1 VIEANPMH
9 RPHIGGGAARP
20 RLPPIP
26 VEVGSSARLRPTM
39 RSPLAAVERF
49 FERIFER
56 QAARLFRTKL
66 QPIQLQRRIERAMES
81 ERRRDGGR
89 TLVRNRYAV
98 HLAPADLTA
107 LREVHPNLAADLADA
122 ALAFAR
128 AHGYTLADRPTVAL
142 IADATVE
149 ASDVRVAASTDQR
162 NHEAGFQRGAP
173 RTPDTGDPPED
184 AVADRDHRDD
194 LEGSDRG
201 QSTPTN
207 ETAVFVVPMV
217 ESSRAVLREVRPD
230 GSSRTVVVDG
240 RPLTIGRAPD
250 NGLVL
255 ADSRASRHHARLYG
269 RRGALLLTDL
279 GSTNGSWVN
288 DRRIDE
294 MALGEGDQI
303 RIGDTI
309 LVVES
314 VEPTESVDTAA
325 SGPAGST

>member
-1 VIEANPMH
+1 
-9 RPHIGGGAARP
+9 
-20 RLPPIP
+20 
-26 VEVGSSARLRPTM
+26 M

-81 ERRRDGGR
+81 GRHREGDR
-89 TLVRNRYAV
+89 TLVPNRYAV
-98 HLAPADLTA
+98 HLNLVDLEA
-107 LREVHPNLAADLADA
+107 IREVHPSLAADLADA

-128 AHGYTLADRPTVAL
+128 GHGYTLADRPTVAL
-142 IADATVE
+142 IADTTIDTA
-149 ASDVRVAASTDQR
+149 DVRVVATTDLRRGESPRNSTP
-162 NHEAGFQRGAP
+162 GPTGAP
-173 RTPDTGDPPED
+173 
-184 AVADRDHRDD
+184 DHG
-194 LEGSDRG
+194 GSDR
-201 QSTPTN
+201 
-207 ETAVFVVPMV
+207 TAPPLPDHTSVFVVPTV
-217 ESSRAVLREVRPD
+217 ESSRAVLREIRPD
-230 GSSRTVVVDG
+230 GASRSIVVDG

-269 RRGALLLTDL
+269 RRGALILADL

-294 MALGEGDQI
+294 MALGEGDQV

-314 VEPTESVDTAA
+314 MDQVEPADESPERPGDDR
-325 SGPAGST
+325 

>member
-1 VIEANPMH
+1 
-9 RPHIGGGAARP
+9 
-20 RLPPIP
+20 
-26 VEVGSSARLRPTM
+26 M

-56 QAARLFRTKL
+56 QTARLFRTKL
-66 QPIQLQRRIERAMES
+66 QPIQLQRRVERAMES
-81 ERRRDGGR
+81 QRRRDGDR
-89 TLVRNRYAV
+89 TFVPNRYAL
-98 HLAPADLTA
+98 HLAPADLAA
-107 LREVHPNLAADLADA
+107 LRDVHPNLAADLADA

-128 AHGYTLADRPTVAL
+128 SHAYSLADRPTVAL

-149 ASDVRVAASTDQR
+149 ASDVRVAASTDHRQ
-162 NHEAGFQRGAP
+162 HQAGLQGTGP
-173 RTPDTGDPPED
+173 RALDPAEPADDTTEGDGLED
-184 AVADRDHRDD
+184 GDRDRP
-194 LEGSDRG
+194 GPTDR
-201 QSTPTN
+201 
-207 ETAVFVVPMV
+207 TAVFVVPIV

-255 ADSRASRHHARLYG
+255 ADTRASRHHARLYG

-303 RIGDTI
+303 RIGDTVI
-309 LVVES
+309 VVES
-314 VEPTESVDTAA
+314 VEPGEATDPAA
-325 SGPAGST
+325 AEPGGQG

>member
-1 VIEANPMH
+1 
-9 RPHIGGGAARP
+9 
-20 RLPPIP
+20 
-26 VEVGSSARLRPTM
+26 M

-81 ERRRDGGR
+81 GRHREGDR
-89 TLVRNRYAV
+89 TLVPNRYAV
-98 HLAPADLTA
+98 HLNPVDLEA
-107 LREVHPNLAADLADA
+107 IREVHPSLAADLADA

-128 AHGYTLADRPTVAL
+128 GHAYTLADRPTVAL
-142 IADATVE
+142 IADTTIDTA
-149 ASDVRVAASTDQR
+149 DVRVVATTDLR
-162 NHEAGFQRGAP
+162 RGGAP
-173 RTPDTGDPPED
+173 MNSTAGPTGAPDP
-184 AVADRDHRDD
+184 DR
-194 LEGSDRG
+194 SDR
-201 QSTPTN
+201 
-207 ETAVFVVPMV
+207 TAPPATDHTSVFVVPTV
-217 ESSRAVLREVRPD
+217 ESSRAVLREIRPD
-230 GSSRTVVVDG
+230 GASRSIVVDG

-269 RRGALLLTDL
+269 RRGALILTDL

-294 MALGEGDQI
+294 MALGGGDQV
-303 RIGDTI
+303 RIGNTI

-314 VEPTESVDTAA
+314 VDPVEPADESAERPDEDR
-325 SGPAGST
+325 

>member
-1 VIEANPMH
+1 
-9 RPHIGGGAARP
+9 
-20 RLPPIP
+20 
-26 VEVGSSARLRPTM
+26 M

-56 QAARLFRTKL
+56 QTARLFRTKL
-66 QPIQLQRRIERAMES
+66 QPIQLQRRVERAMES
-81 ERRRDGGR
+81 QRRRDGDR
-89 TLVRNRYAV
+89 TFVPNRYAL
-98 HLAPADLTA
+98 HLAPADLAA
-107 LREVHPNLAADLADA
+107 LRDVHPNLAADLADA

-128 AHGYTLADRPTVAL
+128 SHAYSLADRPTVAL

-149 ASDVRVAASTDQR
+149 ASDVRVAASTDHRQ
-162 NHEAGFQRGAP
+162 HQAGLYGTGPRAP
-173 RTPDTGDPPED
+173 DPAEPADDTTEGDGLED
-184 AVADRDHRDD
+184 GDRDRP
-194 LEGSDRG
+194 GPTDR
-201 QSTPTN
+201 
-207 ETAVFVVPMV
+207 TAVFVVPIV

-255 ADSRASRHHARLYG
+255 ADTRASRHHARLYG

-303 RIGDTI
+303 RIGDTVI
-309 LVVES
+309 VVES
-314 VEPTESVDTAA
+314 VEPGEAPDP
-325 SGPAGST
+325 PAGEPGGPG